1 LKKKLDV
8 KKLKKIQEKEF
19 SSKDIALLKKL
30 KNKFTDKELQNIL
43 NSGFDLYNSQNRHI
57 NNINFSGS
65 VIKFGV
71 LTDTHIGSIFFKE
84 KLFFKAIE
92 MFEKEKCKF
101 ITHSGDVTDGLS
113 NRQGHVYELTH
124 IGFNQQLEYA
134 INLFSKVKIPI
145 YSVDGNH
152 DRYYIKSAGAI
163 IVKEIAKQIKNF
175 TFLGHDIAEFTI
187 NQGIKICLWHGEDGS
202 SYATSYRLQ
211 KIVESLTGGSKP
223 NMIIA
228 GHTHKHNYSFERNV
242 HILSA
247 GACSLQSSYMKSK
260 RLANHAGF
268 WIVDLT
274 VNKKSIVK
282 CKVEWFPFYV

>member
-1 LKKKLDV
+1 MKKKPNL
-8 KKLKKIQEKEF
+8 KRLKKIQEKEF
-19 SSKDIALLKKL
+19 SSKDITLLKKL
-30 KNKFTDKELQNIL
+30 KNKFSEKEIQNIL
-43 NSGFDLYNSQNRHI
+43 NSGFDLYNSQDRHI
-57 NNINFSGS
+57 NNINFSGTK
-65 VIKFGV
+65 IKFGV

-92 MFEKEKCKF
+92 MFKKENCQF

-124 IGFNQQLEYA
+124 IGFNQQLDYA
-134 INLFSKVKIPI
+134 VKLFSKVKIPI
-145 YSVDGNH
+145 YAVDGNH
-152 DRYYIKSAGAI
+152 DRYYIKSAGAE
-163 IVKEIAKQIKNF
+163 IVKEITKQVKNF

-228 GHTHKHNYSFERNV
+228 GHTHKHNYSFERNI

-260 RLANHAGF
+260 RLANHTGF
-268 WIVDLT
+268 WIVELT
-274 VNKKSIVK
+274 VNKKSIVR

>member
-1 LKKKLDV
+1 MKKKPDI
-8 KKLKKIQEKEF
+8 KRLKKIQKKEF

-30 KNKFTDKELQNIL
+30 KNKFTEKEIKNIL
-43 NSGFDLYNSQNRHI
+43 NSGFDIYNSQNRHI
-57 NNINFSGS
+57 NNINFTGS

-71 LTDTHIGSIFFKE
+71 ITDTHIGSIFFKE

-92 MFEKEKCKF
+92 MFEKESCKF

-124 IGFNQQLEYA
+124 IGFNKQLEYA
-134 INLFSKVKIPI
+134 VNLFSKVKIPI
-145 YSVDGNH
+145 YAVDGNH
-152 DRYYIKSAGAI
+152 DRYFIKSAGAK
-163 IVKEIAKQIKNF
+163 IVKEISKQVKNF
-175 TFLGHDIAEFTI
+175 TFLGHDIAEFSI

-260 RLANHAGF
+260 RLANHTGF
-268 WIVDLT
+268 WIVELT
-274 VNKKSIVK
+274 VTKKSIVR